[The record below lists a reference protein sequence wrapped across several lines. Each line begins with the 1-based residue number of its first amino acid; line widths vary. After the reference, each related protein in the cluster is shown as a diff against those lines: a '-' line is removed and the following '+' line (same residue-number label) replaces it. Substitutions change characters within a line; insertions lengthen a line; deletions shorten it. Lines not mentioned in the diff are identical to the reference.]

1 MIDDMLASNHSV
13 HNRIVTVI
21 VLLVLQSLLV
31 NMFAQ
36 RVITLRSFETSPEIT
51 AMQKQYERLDFNQR
65 RCALIRIYLPV
76 DNCSFEGS
84 IVGETSYSR
93 GEYWVY
99 VVENTKRLTIYCPT
113 MEPSN
118 IVWQPEIGNNGVVGG
133 QTYIMK
139 LNGYEMAMSSGDSNQ
154 PATPTPST
162 PATVAQVSHNADETS
177 DETIYEVVEEMP
189 EFPGG
194 MAAMMKFIAQNVRY
208 PEAALNNGIQGR
220 VIVAL
225 VVNKDGSIVDA
236 QILCSVDPYLDKEAL
251 RVVNSMPNW
260 KPGKQRGK
268 TVRVRYTIPIS
279 FKL

>member
-31 NMFAQ
+31 NIFAQ
-36 RVITLRSFETSPEIT
+36 RVITLRSFETSPEVT

-84 IVGETSYSR
+84 IVGGTSYSR

-118 IVWQPEIGNNGVVGG
+118 IVWQPEIDNNGVVGG

-139 LNGYEMAMSSGDSNQ
+139 LNASAESLNAKIKYFRGQLHGVVDVEFFLYRLSLIYA
-154 PATPTPST
+154 ST
-162 PATVAQVSHNADETS
+162 QVFAGAPLTL
-177 DETIYEVVEEMP
+177 IY
-189 EFPGG
+189 
-194 MAAMMKFIAQNVRY
+194 
-208 PEAALNNGIQGR
+208 
-220 VIVAL
+220 
-225 VVNKDGSIVDA
+225 S
-236 QILCSVDPYLDKEAL
+236 
-251 RVVNSMPNW
+251 
-260 KPGKQRGK
+260 
-268 TVRVRYTIPIS
+268 
-279 FKL
+279 